1 MDERHSGRQPAPEF
15 TLSEE
20 AARRVADRTGPPRP
34 RRTFLSTDHL
44 STEAAAAYVDGRL
57 PQAGQNRA
65 DAHLALCDQC
75 RREVDDQREARRALR
90 GSGPIRMP
98 SDLRD
103 RLRSLEEAGRRADA
117 DRRGEMTP
125 QRAPGH
131 PEAASVEPDRGGPW
145 ARLLRRLRRPGH

>member
-1 MDERHSGRQPAPEF
+1 MERRQPGGDCAPEF
-15 TLSEE
+15 QLSRET
-20 AARRVADRTGPPRP
+20 ARQVADRTGPPRP

-57 PQAGQNRA
+57 PQAGQVRA
-65 DAHLALCDQC
+65 DAHLELCDQC

-103 RLRSLEEAGRRADA
+103 RLRGLEAPD
-117 DRRGEMTP
+117 
-125 QRAPGH
+125 APGNS
-131 PEAASVEPDRGGPW
+131 PGDGPPGGRAQAQGNTHRSDSGSPW
-145 ARLLRRLRRPGH
+145 SRLMRRLRRPGH

>member
-1 MDERHSGRQPAPEF
+1 MEQRHPGREPAPEF
-15 TLSEE
+15 RLSQD
-20 AARRVADRTGPPRP
+20 AAREITDRTGPPRQ

-57 PQAGQNRA
+57 PQAGQTRA

-90 GSGPIRMP
+90 GSGPIQMP

-103 RLRSLEEAGRRADA
+103 RLRSLEGLGALGSDPTTGPGESEPSRGRNAD
-117 DRRGEMTP
+117 
-125 QRAPGH
+125 
-131 PEAASVEPDRGGPW
+131 GGAVTSPW
-145 ARLLRRLRRPGH
+145 TRLLRRFRGPGH